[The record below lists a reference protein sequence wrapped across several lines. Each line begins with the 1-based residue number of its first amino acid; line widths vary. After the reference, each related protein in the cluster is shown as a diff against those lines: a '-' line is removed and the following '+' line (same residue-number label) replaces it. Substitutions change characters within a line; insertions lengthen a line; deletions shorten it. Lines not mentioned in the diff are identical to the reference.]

1 MPKRKP
7 SPHGGALRYL
17 RSGTGT
23 TERELAEKTGVSPS
37 VITELEIGPRELSRE
52 RLDQL
57 LADMEIGPEAADAA
71 LLARSLAE
79 GLPTPLSPVDPTEEE
94 YRGIYRAALRTAG
107 MTLEAL
113 RLELVRTVR
122 GRRAEQDRRQA
133 GELWATVQNQKPP
146 RQRQII
152 RKDPAF
158 WTWAFAE
165 RLCEESEK
173 RASHSADQALQL
185 AELALWVAERAAV
198 PEVWRPL
205 LLAYCWAF
213 IGNARRVKGNLP
225 FADEAFQR
233 ADELWQAGASADPA
247 PLDGTRLLDL
257 KASLRRHQGEF
268 QEALNL
274 LDAALQPHSS
284 REIKARLL
292 LKKAF
297 TLEQQGSF
305 ETAVS
310 ILEDM
315 ADLVDQI
322 GEPGLIFGQRFNLA
336 VNLCHLGRH
345 GEAQGLLGEIL
356 EIAVSMRQELHLLR
370 VLWLKGRVA
379 IGLNRKDEALAALE
393 QVREKLTSRQIAY
406 DTALVSLEIAVL
418 WLERGRT
425 AEVKAVAQ
433 GMAWIFKSQGLHV
446 HALAALNLFRQA
458 AAQET
463 ATVELVR
470 QIHRYLEKARNNPHL
485 PFHAGE

>member
-23 TERELAEKTGVSPS
+23 TERELAQKAGVSPS
-37 VITELEIGPRELSRE
+37 ILTELEVGPRELSRE

-57 LADMEIGPEAADAA
+57 LGQMDIGPEAADAA
-71 LLARSLAE
+71 LLARTLAE
-79 GLPTPLSPVDPTEEE
+79 GLPAPVSPVDPTEEE

-122 GRRAEQDRRQA
+122 ERRAEQDREQT
-133 GELWATVQNQKPP
+133 GKLWAAVQNQKPP
-146 RQRQII
+146 RQRQTL

-165 RLCEESEK
+165 RLCEESRK
-173 RASHSADQALQL
+173 RAAHSADQALEL
-185 AELALWVAERAAV
+185 AELARWVAEHAV
-198 PEVWRPL
+198 VPDVWRPL

-213 IGNARRVKGNLP
+213 VGNARRVKGNLP

-257 KASLRRHQGEF
+257 KASLRRHQGRF
-268 QEALNL
+268 QEALEL
-274 LDAALQPHSS
+274 LDTALQPHSS
-284 REIKARLL
+284 PETTARLL
-292 LKKAF
+292 LNKAF
-297 TLEQQGSF
+297 TLEQQGNP
-305 ETAVS
+305 EKAVAV
-310 ILEDM
+310 LEGL
-315 ADLVDQI
+315 ADLVDRI
-322 GEPGLIFGQRFNLA
+322 GEPGLVFAQRFNLA
-336 VNLCHLGRH
+336 VNLCHLDLH
-345 GEAQGLLGEIL
+345 EEAQGLLE
-356 EIAVSMRQELHLLR
+356 EARKIAVSLRQELHLLR
-370 VLWLKGRVA
+370 VLWLTGRVSD
-379 IGLNRKDEALAALE
+379 GLGRKDEALAALE
-393 QVREKLTSRQIAY
+393 QVREELTSRQIAY
-406 DTALVSLEIAVL
+406 DTALVSLEIAAL
-418 WLERGRT
+418 WLERDRT
-425 AEVKAVAQ
+425 AEVKTVAR

-458 AAQET
+458 AIQET

-470 QIHRYLEKARNNPHL
+470 QIHRYLEKARNSPHL

>member
-17 RSGTGT
+17 RNGTGT
-23 TERELAEKTGVSPS
+23 TERELAAMAGVSPS

-57 LADMEIGPEAADAA
+57 LAEMEIGPEAADAA
-71 LLARSLAE
+71 LLARTLAE
-79 GLPTPLSPVDPTEEE
+79 KLPAPVSPVDPTEEE

-122 GRRAEQDRRQA
+122 ERRAEQDRRHA
-133 GELWATVQNQKPP
+133 GELWAAVHKQKPL
-146 RQRQII
+146 RQRQTI

-165 RLCEESEK
+165 RLCEESRK
-173 RASHSADQALQL
+173 MAAHSADQALQL

-233 ADELWQAGASADPA
+233 ADDLWQAGASVDPA

-257 KASLRRHQGEF
+257 KASLRNYQERF
-268 QEALNL
+268 DEALSL
-274 LDAALQPHSS
+274 LDQAAASVRALDS
-284 REIKARLL
+284 KTRLL
-292 LKKAF
+292 LQKAT
-297 TLEQQGSF
+297 TLETKGSNQEAIDVLLKIERKNLSPENLF
-305 ETAVS
+305 GLQFNLVVNLLCLGKHEEASGLIKEVRDLAVS
-310 ILEDM
+310 
-315 ADLVDQI
+315 
-322 GEPGLIFGQRFNLA
+322 
-336 VNLCHLGRH
+336 LGH
-345 GEAQGLLGEIL
+345 Q
-356 EIAVSMRQELHLLR
+356 LHLVR
-370 VLWLKGRVA
+370 VLWLEARIAVGQGRT
-379 IGLNRKDEALAALE
+379 DDALAALD
-393 QVREKLTSRQIAY
+393 QVRGSFTVRQIAY

-425 AEVKAVAQ
+425 AEVRAVAQ

-458 AAQET
+458 AVQET

>member
-23 TERELAEKTGVSPS
+23 TERELAEKSGVSPS
-37 VITELEIGPRELSRE
+37 VITELEIGPRELSRD

-57 LADMEIGPEAADAA
+57 LAEMEIGPEAADAA
-71 LLARSLAE
+71 LLARTLAE
-79 GLPTPLSPVDPTEEE
+79 GLPSPVSPVDPTEEE

-122 GRRAEQDRRQA
+122 ERRAERDRRHA
-133 GELWATVQNQKPP
+133 GELWAAAQNQKPA
-146 RQRQII
+146 RQRQTI
-152 RKDPAF
+152 RKDPAL

-165 RLCEESEK
+165 RLCEESRR
-173 RASHSADQALQL
+173 RAAHSADQALEL
-185 AELALWVAERAAV
+185 AELAHWVAERAAV

-233 ADELWQAGASADPA
+233 ADELWQAGASVDPA

-257 KASLRRHQGEF
+257 KASLRKYQERF
-268 QEALNL
+268 DEALSL
-274 LDAALQPHSS
+274 LDQAAASARTPDS
-284 REIKARLL
+284 KTRLL
-292 LKKAF
+292 LKRAI
-297 TLEQQGSF
+297 TLETKGSHQQAIDALL
-305 ETAVS
+305 AVER
-310 ILEDM
+310 ED
-315 ADLVDQI
+315 LSP
-322 GEPGLIFGQRFNLA
+322 ENLFGLQFNMA
-336 VNLCHLGRH
+336 VNLLYVGRH
-345 GEAQGLLGEIL
+345 EEARGLIKEVRAM
-356 EIAVSMRQELHLLR
+356 AVSLGHQLHLVR
-370 VLWLKGRVA
+370 VLWLEGRIAV
-379 IGLNRKDEALAALE
+379 GQGRTDDALAALD
-393 QVREKLTSRQIAY
+393 QVRGDFTVRQIAY
-406 DTALVSLEIAVL
+406 DTALVSLEIAIL

-425 AEVKAVAQ
+425 VEVRAVAQ